1 MTNGGFRLPPRADR
15 LRRNDNDKNMNT
27 LHVNTS
33 DNKKTI
39 ISLSGEISDVY
50 EFTSADHRT
59 QVSLQMIAEIL
70 KRNKVSLDFVQEV
83 RVVTEMGSFTGVRV
97 GVAIANALGFAKK
110 ISVNGL
116 PLDRYVQPQY
126 G

>member
-1 MTNGGFRLPPRADR
+1 MESGE
-15 LRRNDNDKNMNT
+15 RRGNKATSMN
-27 LHVNTS
+27 LLMIDTS

-39 ISLSGEISDVY
+39 TSLSGEIRDVY
-50 EFTSADHRT
+50 EFTSADYRT
-59 QVSLQMIAEIL
+59 QVSLQMIEEIL

>member
-1 MTNGGFRLPPRADR
+1 
-15 LRRNDNDKNMNT
+15 MNV
-27 LHVNTS
+27 LHINTS

-39 ISLSGEISDVY
+39 IRLSGEINDVY
-50 EFTSADHRT
+50 EFISLDHKT
-59 QVSLQMIAEIL
+59 QVSLHMISEIL

-97 GVAIANALGFAKK
+97 GVAIANALGFAKH

-116 PLDRYVQPQY
+116 SLDRYVQPQY
-126 G
+126 R